1 LYRPIGA
8 IGVEAIGNYLQPFAV
23 CLFSVAKAR
32 CLYRS
37 GKNTCIG
44 FKVGARVRPGG
55 VVVRALD
62 LRLRRSRVQLPAVAL
77 SGSNLGQVV
86 HTHVPLSPS
95 SIIWYQSK
103 GSGALTTAGKV
114 TVGLTSHWPCVFVT
128 DFSRLSSIHGLTRP
142 NEGM

>member
-1 LYRPIGA
+1 MYRPIGA
-8 IGVEAIGNYLQPFAV
+8 IGVEEIGNYLQPFAV

-86 HTHVPLSPS
+86 HTHVPLSPFTKQYNLVPVKRQWCPNYGWES
-95 SIIWYQSK
+95 NRRSDVALAMRLRHRLQSFI
-103 GSGALTTAGKV
+103 V
-114 TVGLTSHWPCVFVT
+114 Y
-128 DFSRLSSIHGLTRP
+128 TRAHAS
-142 NEGM
+142 